1 MAKFFIWLKSF
12 FCEDGGKGSFAR
24 LVGFLSLILVLRI
37 AWMAAVKAQG
47 IPDNLEGLAIFQLLL
62 SGPYLGGKAS
72 DVIKSVKGK

>member
-1 MAKFFIWLKSF
+1 MKNFLIWLKSF
-12 FCEDGGKGSFAR
+12 FCEEAGKGSFGR
-24 LVGFLSLILVLRI
+24 LVAFLSLLLVIRI

-47 IPDNLEGLAIFQLLL
+47 IPDNLEGLAIFQLIL